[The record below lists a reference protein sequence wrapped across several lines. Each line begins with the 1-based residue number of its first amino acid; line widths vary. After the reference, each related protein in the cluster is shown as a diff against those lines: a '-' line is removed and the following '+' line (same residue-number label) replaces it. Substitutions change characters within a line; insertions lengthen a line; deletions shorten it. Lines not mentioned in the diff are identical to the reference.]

1 MNKTIKLAVAG
12 AVLSAASIANAG
24 VIIPAG
30 EWTMDINGNVNNFA
44 IIENSDNTAAIAGGI
59 ATTAGSTG
67 TPDRASQNTG
77 LLPAWLGFTGTT
89 RQNDLDVSF
98 TISFQPGTST
108 RNTLAGGGATENRQA
123 FITFGD
129 KSWGSVKIGKDLG
142 IYGSDAILSDM
153 TLLGVGGTGL
163 LGAIGNGTTTTLG
176 HIGTG
181 YMYADWKA
189 QIAYTT
195 PNMNGFQATVG
206 IIQPWNTL
214 NLGGDQLTTAAIVD
228 ANAPTAVGA
237 SAGLAAIANGASAGT
252 AGAHE
257 SFGFEAKASYSMDM
271 GKIWVGYISQDV
283 DSLQTNGNNATLGNR
298 DNDAYS
304 AEIGA
309 TMNFGNASLTGYYY
323 TGEGAGTTGFLM
335 DGFDSAGNSRDSDG
349 AFVQATYV
357 IPAGTKVG
365 VSYGRSDL
373 DATATDVANA
383 VGIVSRNEMWTVGAY
398 HPLTKH
404 LNLVAEYNDTTTE
417 SMLGTVADNE
427 SDSISVGAILFF

>member
-59 ATTAGSTG
+59 ATTAGTTG

-271 GKIWVGYISQDV
+271 GKIWVGYITQDV

-373 DATATDVANA
+373 DATATDVANN
-383 VGIVSRNEMWTVGAY
+383 VSIVSRNEMWTVGAY

-417 SMLGTVADNE
+417 SMLATVADNE

>member
-59 ATTAGSTG
+59 ATTAGTTG

-271 GKIWVGYISQDV
+271 GKIWVGYITQDV

>member
-24 VIIPAG
+24 IIIPAG
-30 EWTMDINGNVNNFA
+30 EWTMDINGNVNHFA
-44 IIENSDNTAAIAGGI
+44 IVENSDNNAAIAGGI

-67 TPDRASQNTG
+67 TSDRTTQNTG

-108 RNTLAGGGATENRQA
+108 RTALAGGGATENRQA

-181 YMYADWKA
+181 YMYADWKG

-214 NLGGDQLTTAAIVD
+214 NLGGNQANNAAVQLG
-228 ANAPTAVGA
+228 AV
-237 SAGLAAIANGASAGT
+237 NGVSAGT

-257 SFGFEAKASYSMDM
+257 SYGFEAKASYSMDM
-271 GKIWVGYISQDV
+271 GKIWVGYIAQDV
-283 DSLQTNGNNATLGNR
+283 DSLQTNGANATLGNR
-298 DNDAYS
+298 DNDAHS

-309 TMNFGNASLTGYYY
+309 TLNFGNASLTGYYY

-335 DGFDSAGNSRDSDG
+335 DGFDATGAARDSDG

-373 DATATDVANA
+373 DATAADRLNVVNL
-383 VGIVSRNEMWTVGAY
+383 VSRNEMWTVGAY

-417 SMLGTVADNE
+417 SMSAVVADNE